1 MIRTLKNYL
10 LIVIFSASSYAVCHS
25 QTLHA
30 VVFCNTID
38 ESIGKSMEVEL
49 QNVTREIK
57 KINELLGYDEDFYQL
72 DGKICT
78 RANLKK
84 AIDMMDVEENDII
97 ITFYGGHGSHAPN
110 NGDDPWPQYLMNSG
124 FENQGNWVP
133 MASVIKW
140 VQAKKPRLGI
150 ILSNCCNVV
159 QQSTTVKP
167 LWAMGGDYTRLSG
180 INADNYKKLFSTKG
194 IIAATSS
201 KIPEPSW
208 CNARDGGLF
217 TNDLVDVLNMV
228 GTGDIQPDWN
238 SVLKKTYDKCASRD
252 IVDRDN
258 VHHRQHPYYE
268 VKTGAGSIIP
278 PPNHDRK
285 SNDGLQQALFNI
297 VNKNINESTRLG
309 MIDNIINQHFG
320 SLNKV
325 MTVGTDLKTVVDYEN
340 PKDFL
345 RRICLSP
352 YIVQVNIITK
362 EDGVLTVHE
371 IRTQ

>member
-1 MIRTLKNYL
+1 MKNTLRYYL
-10 LIVIFSASSYAVCHS
+10 LFVILLASSYVVCTA

-38 ESIGKSMEVEL
+38 KEIGNSMKVDFDHIIKD
-49 QNVTREIK
+49 IK
-57 KINELLGYDEDFYQL
+57 KIQTLLGYDEDLYQL
-72 DGKICT
+72 DGQICT

-84 AIDMMDVEENDII
+84 AIDRMDVEENDII
-97 ITFYGGHGSHAPN
+97 ITFYSGHGSHAPN
-110 NGDDPWPQYLMNSG
+110 NEDDPWPQYLMNSG

-140 VQAKKPRLGI
+140 VEAKKPRLGI
-150 ILSNCCNVV
+150 ILSNCCNGV
-159 QQSTTVKP
+159 QPGTTIKP
-167 LWAMGGDYTRLSG
+167 LWAMGGDYTCLAD
-180 INADNYKKLFSTKG
+180 INTDNYKKLFSAKG
-194 IIAATSS
+194 IVAATSS
-201 KIPEPSW
+201 KLTELSW
-208 CNARDGGLF
+208 CGTTGGLF
-217 TNDLVDVLNMV
+217 TNDLFDALTMV
-228 GTGDIQPDWN
+228 GTGEVQPDWN
-238 SVLKKTYDKCASRD
+238 SVLKKAYDRCASRD

-258 VHHRQHPYYE
+258 VHHRQHPYYV
-268 VKTGAGSIIP
+268 VKTGTGSVIP
-278 PPNHDRK
+278 PSNRDRK